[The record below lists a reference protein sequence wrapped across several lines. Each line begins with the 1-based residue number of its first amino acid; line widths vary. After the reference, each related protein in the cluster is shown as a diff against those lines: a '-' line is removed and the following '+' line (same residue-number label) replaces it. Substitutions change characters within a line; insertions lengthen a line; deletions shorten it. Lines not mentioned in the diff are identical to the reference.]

1 MTFLQPMEARE
12 MDKQRRKPR
21 SITTTD
27 AEWNEI
33 KRIAKE
39 LDIPV
44 SQLIIERVLRGRGQ
58 DSFPNTASSPFW
70 SREVVGELLLLATI
84 ARENL
89 EKRDELN
96 RLKDIELRVE
106 RRLDLLGL

>member
-1 MTFLQPMEARE
+1 MS
-12 MDKQRRKPR
+12 KQRRKPR

-33 KRIAKE
+33 KRIAKD

-58 DSFPNTASSPFW
+58 DSFSDTNSSPFW
-70 SREVVGELLLLATI
+70 SRSVVGELLLLSTI

-89 EKRDELN
+89 EKKGEVN
-96 RLKDIELRVE
+96 RLKAIELRVE
-106 RRLDLLGL
+106 RLLELLGL